1 MKHNTNYK
9 FSDQIENVRD
19 FFKALATDYSIGAT
33 ENRNL
38 IDEVDSFQLTIY
50 SDDDSPNVAY
60 TIFTLDDCLRIATS
74 RLDFMYRLSKRG
86 YLVADY

>member
-9 FSDQIENVRD
+9 FGDQIKDVRD
-19 FFKALATDYSIGAT
+19 FFNALEIGRSFGVT

-74 RLDFMYRLSKRG
+74 RLDFMYNLTKRG
-86 YLVADY
+86 YLVADD

>member
-9 FSDQIENVRD
+9 FSDQIKNVRD
-19 FFKALATDYSIGAT
+19 FFYALEIDYSIGAT

-38 IDEVDSFQLTIY
+38 LDEVDSFQLTIY

-86 YLVADY
+86 YLVTD